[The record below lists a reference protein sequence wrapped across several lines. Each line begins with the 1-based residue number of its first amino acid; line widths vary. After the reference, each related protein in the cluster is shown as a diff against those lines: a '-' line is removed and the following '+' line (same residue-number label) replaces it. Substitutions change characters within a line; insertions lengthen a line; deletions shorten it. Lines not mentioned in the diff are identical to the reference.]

1 MEPPRDPPETPPD
14 KSLPINKRAS
24 PQNKLFQ
31 GVRKLKADWA
41 SNMPL
46 SLGGRSSNTVENNIR
61 NGTEGGNGQR
71 EGMHKEVE
79 KVGFIL

>member
-1 MEPPRDPPETPPD
+1 MELPRDPPETPPPN
-14 KSLPINKRAS
+14 KPLPVNRRAS

-46 SLGGRSSNTVENNIR
+46 SLGGRASNTVENKIENV
-61 NGTEGGNGQR
+61 TEDENGQR
-71 EGMHKEVE
+71 EGMHKEVGCI
-79 KVGFIL
+79 V